1 MPDICRPFALQWRG
15 PRQGWVGRQV
25 SREENQM
32 HPEDLIK
39 PDLVSEI
46 VLVSTGAVIFV
57 SFALIIAVALTRA

>member
-1 MPDICRPFALQWRG
+1 
-15 PRQGWVGRQV
+15 
-25 SREENQM
+25 M